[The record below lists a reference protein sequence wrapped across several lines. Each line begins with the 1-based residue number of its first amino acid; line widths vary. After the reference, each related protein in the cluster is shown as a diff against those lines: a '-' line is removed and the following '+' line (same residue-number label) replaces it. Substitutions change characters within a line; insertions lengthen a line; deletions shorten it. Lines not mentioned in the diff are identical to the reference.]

1 MGWLKR
7 TLLGLSPAEANPDR
21 RGFETGVATV
31 RERVGRIGGHFIE
44 GYNAALLDGEPVRL
58 AETLNQN
65 VESEFR
71 GFAFEGAAMGLVIAD
86 FLHPFS
92 ASRFQAFLEGP
103 ARHHDLI
110 LHIGAG
116 WALARLPVRLERAT
130 ERMDPLLRWLAIDGY
145 GFHQGFFHW
154 RRFIEAREE
163 PRRLSAYGRCAFDH
177 GLGRSLWF
185 FKAGDAERI
194 AQAIGGF
201 PPRRRPHLWSGLG
214 LACAYAGGVGLA
226 GLSAVKAACG
236 HYLPMLRQ
244 GVAFAALSRAK
255 AGNPAAW
262 TAMACET
269 LCEGSADDIV
279 AMTLATGEGLAGQG
293 ESPAYEMWRQR
304 LQSQFSPPEPSG
316 L

>member
-21 RGFETGVATV
+21 RGFETGVASV

-71 GFAFEGAAMGLVIAD
+71 GFAFE
-86 FLHPFS
+86 
-92 ASRFQAFLEGP
+92 
-103 ARHHDLI
+103 
-110 LHIGAG
+110 
-116 WALARLPVRLERAT
+116 
-130 ERMDPLLRWLAIDGY
+130 
-145 GFHQGFFHW
+145 
-154 RRFIEAREE
+154 
-163 PRRLSAYGRCAFDH
+163 
-177 GLGRSLWF
+177 
-185 FKAGDAERI
+185 
-194 AQAIGGF
+194 
-201 PPRRRPHLWSGLG
+201 
-214 LACAYAGGVGLA
+214 GVGLA

-304 LQSQFSPPEPSG
+304 LQSQFSPHEPSG